1 LISKLRRYAVEEP
14 EDKRLLVRI
23 PRELSDQLSTIAERE
38 RRSLNAQIVYMLER
52 AVASAQRRM
61 EREAKDP
68 DDDAKRPALIAA

>member
-1 LISKLRRYAVEEP
+1 MEEP
-14 EDKRLLVRI
+14 ENKRLLVRI
-23 PRELSDQLSTIAERE
+23 PRALADQLSTIAERE

-68 DDDAKRPALIAA
+68 DEDAKRPARIAA